1 MSLRPMWVS
10 LSVQGQPFWFFF
22 KIPKQYTSFKISKQY
37 RNESKWVSPLARGW
51 GGGRKTTKSAIN
63 MDDVETTH
71 GTLTSECLYD

>member
-1 MSLRPMWVS
+1 MSKSAAPGV
-10 LSVQGQPFWFFF
+10 
-22 KIPKQYTSFKISKQY
+22 
-37 RNESKWVSPLARGW
+37 